1 MVSFHLSTNISTS
14 FCITLL
20 LQKFD
25 KLLVG
30 GWAYLQSTLCPHFI
44 QNSTQFSKFCVNA
57 WFCFDIVLNVLL
69 FLAASFALF
78 WFSCNLLLSLAAAAK
93 LASLHART
101 VTLSHPFCYTTSH
114 CNTLTESHIFI
125 LYTRSVGALLVS
137 CPTRWS
143 LYWCLDFCDDHPVS
157 PPR

>member
-44 QNSTQFSKFCVNA
+44 QNSTQFSKFCVNS

-69 FLAASFALF
+69 FLAASLALF

-114 CNTLTESHIFI
+114 SYTLTLSHKDLYFVQSQYHALAHYII
-125 LYTRSVGALLVS
+125 LLHYHTIS
-137 CPTRWS
+137 
-143 LYWCLDFCDDHPVS
+143 DFN
-157 PPR
+157 